1 MKSLQMYRNLFA
13 NIIKIRKSGRF
24 FSNMAGQGWNIAGN
38 LITFAQL
45 KRRMSMNL
53 KALLEPVGTFAWW
66 RSMFAIVLGCL
77 IMAVGYS
84 YFVSPYN
91 IVPGGVYGMG
101 IVLHNVFPS
110 IQVGTFGYMIDV
122 PLLASA
128 IIVFGRQFGG
138 RTLFAACLTPGP
150 INLLSWIAFPNQ
162 EALEALDPKQLFGG
176 VIDLSNDL
184 MLASLLGAVLIGL
197 GVGLVLRNQATTGGT
212 DIIAMYL
219 QKFAKMKFSTGIL
232 LADSCVVLSGLL
244 VIGFG
249 VGSGADR
256 EAVEGGS
263 WLLSFYSLI
272 TIYVSSRV
280 LAYVID
286 GASYDKLLF
295 IISENHHAELRDFI
309 IEDMDRSG
317 TYIKGKGMYT
327 DQDRE
332 MIFVVVSRKEV
343 HLVQN
348 KVREIDPKAFMV
360 VTDAYETF
368 GEGFKQFPDKDTI
381 QAVG

>member
-1 MKSLQMYRNLFA
+1 MKLKTYNNRLAESVWWNLLWLTIGAFFVTVCV
-13 NIIKIRKSGRF
+13 KSVVA
-24 FSNMAGQGWNIAGN
+24 SHAMLAGGVLG
-38 LITFAQL
+38 
-45 KRRMSMNL
+45 M
-53 KALLEPVGTFAWW
+53 ALLVFYNTGLLTPLIWYLVLSIPIWVWGWFFVGRRFLLYTAYGTICTTIFG
-66 RSMFAIVLGCL
+66 MFVDFQIPINNEVYA
-77 IMAVGYS
+77 AVVAG
-84 YFVSPYN
+84 
-91 IVPGGVYGMG
+91 
-101 IVLHNVFPS
+101 VLHGTG
-110 IQVGTFGYMIDV
+110 VGMM
-122 PLLASA
+122 L
-128 IIVFGRQFGG
+128 
-138 RTLFAACLTPGP
+138 RTLG
-150 INLLSWIAFPNQ
+150 S
-162 EALEALDPKQLFGG
+162 G
-176 VIDLSNDL
+176 
-184 MLASLLGAVLIGL
+184 
-197 GVGLVLRNQATTGGT
+197 GGT